1 MSRNS
6 FGIFN
11 INNSGRNNVADFVI
25 ILGNPDPEMS
35 MIRNLADKAGFLVFW
50 EKDIEPKEKWLDDEI
65 VVFIEPTR
73 KELISC
79 VKCGEIASGNCN
91 GLAVSDEDTPGGL
104 GPCGDLHNWA
114 IGDLCGPIIID
125 HHNPNDR
132 GYYHIAEDFLYG
144 SSIGQFIRFL
154 AELDALPEMYFPKAD
169 IKELETIPIGT
180 YMYRKIGPKNSG
192 VSNWYIRSHDGWRE
206 ILKDI
211 LVIAATDHCL
221 TDAYQGNCHG
231 ISKLE
236 VSNFRAETKANFKK
250 VSVLKIQEDIKNA
263 ILKLAKAKYLQ
274 YGDEIIP
281 VKDLRGEEI
290 PELPE
295 AAAYS
300 NIPFIANVGK
310 KVVLQC
316 APQEIVE
323 FFMKTWGPE
332 NGLKNIYGN
341 PNRGF
346 AGGFLE

>member
-1 MSRNS
+1 MFS
-6 FGIFN
+6 

-25 ILGNPDPEMS
+25 ILGNPDPEME
-35 MIRNLADKAGFLVFW
+35 MIKNLAEKAGFLVIW
-50 EKDIEPKEKWLDDEI
+50 EKDINPDQENWENKI
-65 VVFIEPTR
+65 AVFIEPTR

-79 VKCGEIASGNCN
+79 VRCGEIASGDCN
-91 GLAVSDEDTPGGL
+91 GLAISDEKYPGGL
-104 GPCGDLHNWA
+104 GPCGDLHCWA

-132 GYYHIAEDFLYG
+132 GYSYPAVDFLYG

-154 AELDALPEMYFPKAD
+154 AELDALPEMYFPSAD
-169 IKELETIPIGT
+169 IKELETIPVGT
-180 YMYRKIGPKNSG
+180 FLYRKIGTKYNG
-192 VSNWYIRSHDGWRE
+192 VSEWFIRSYDGWRK
-206 ILKDI
+206 ISKDI
-211 LVIAATDHCL
+211 LVIAAADHCL
-221 TDAYQGNCHG
+221 NDAYQGKCPG

-236 VSNFRAETKANFKK
+236 VLGFRVKTKAAFKK
-250 VSVLKIQEDIKNA
+250 VSILKIEEDIEKA
-263 ILKLAKAKYLQ
+263 VLKLANAKYLQ

-295 AAAYS
+295 AAAYYNMPFVA
-300 NIPFIANVGK
+300 NIGK

-316 APQEIVE
+316 APYEIVE
-323 FFMKTWGPE
+323 FFIETWGPE